1 MINKLL
7 GAIKEPLKR
16 IGQVGLKVGRFALQ
30 NHQYIAPLLHGVS
43 MASGNE
49 TAQKITGGLLSLSN
63 MASMRKNLNQSN
75 ARVADTMKRTGAT
88 SGIFD
93 HYSGAKVG

>member
-1 MINKLL
+1 MINKLF
-7 GAIKEPLKR
+7 GIIKEPLKR
-16 IGQVGLKVGRFALQ
+16 IGQIGLKVARFGLQ
-30 NHQYIAPLLHGVS
+30 NHQYITPLLHGVS

-75 ARVADTMKRTGAT
+75 AKIQTEMNKGG
-88 SGIFD
+88 SGIYN
-93 HYSGAKVG
+93 HATGKMSNYG